1 MENENEQTG
10 YDLTQAGPL
19 VVERFDEATQRDDKD
34 GDNICILHG
43 LEKAMIGT
51 TEVGDSTVAVYERS
65 LCIKCIADGF
75 TDEDMRTCHGDEY
88 PEEQLQDPE
97 FLHELKLQDAEE
109 YFEYNTVRS
118 IPYAKDAAP
127 VIVNGFFPDSERWEA
142 FKDACNK

>member
-1 MENENEQTG
+1 MENENEQKG
-10 YDLTQAGPL
+10 YDLSQAGPL

-34 GDNICILHG
+34 GENICILHG

-51 TEVGDSTVAVYERS
+51 AEVGDHTVAVYERS

-75 TDEDMRTCHGDEY
+75 TDEDTRACHSDAY
-88 PEEQLQDPE
+88 TEEQLQDPE
-97 FLHELKLQDAEE
+97 FLYELKLQDADE

-118 IPYAKDAAP
+118 LPYAKDAAP
-127 VIVNGFFPDSERWEA
+127 VIVEGFFPDSERWEA

>member
-1 MENENEQTG
+1 MENKNEQTG

-51 TEVGDSTVAVYERS
+51 AEIGDNTVAVYERS
-65 LCIKCIADGF
+65 LCIKCIADGY
-75 TDEDMRTCHGDEY
+75 TDEDTRTLHSDEY
-88 PEEQLQDPE
+88 SQEQLQDPE
-97 FLHELKLQDAEE
+97 FLYELKLQDADE
-109 YFEYNTVRS
+109 YFEYNTERS
-118 IPYAKDAAP
+118 LPYAKDAAP
-127 VIVNGFFPDSERWEA
+127 VIVDGFFPDSERWEA

>member
-1 MENENEQTG
+1 MENENEQKG
-10 YDLTQAGPL
+10 YDLSQAGPL

-34 GDNICILHG
+34 GENICILHG

-51 TEVGDSTVAVYERS
+51 AEVGDHTVAVYERS

-75 TDEDMRTCHGDEY
+75 TDEDTRECHSDAY
-88 PEEQLQDPE
+88 TEEQLQDPE
-97 FLHELKLQDAEE
+97 FLYELKLQDAEE

-118 IPYAKDAAP
+118 VPYAKDAAP
-127 VIVNGFFPDSERWEA
+127 VIVEGFFPDSERWEA